1 MTLEHYISTNV
12 IYSKKNNIKRPI
24 SGRFSFTSQKE
35 VRQCT
40 SLQSIP
46 SLVLVGPNRDPLVF
60 GGAHKL
66 IGNLIDKV
74 LNPINQNLQKLN
86 KNIEDW
92 NEWHKHANKRFEN
105 GDKHFIRHDEQLRDH
120 ERRITNLEE
129 QNK

>member
-1 MTLEHYISTNV
+1 MGGLEEGGWQQAMHIFTIHSFLSLSWAEWGSILV
-12 IYSKKNNIKRPI
+12 I
-24 SGRFSFTSQKE
+24 GT
-35 VRQCT
+35 V
-40 SLQSIP
+40 
-46 SLVLVGPNRDPLVF
+46 VF
-60 GGAHKL
+60 GAAHKL

>member
-1 MTLEHYISTNV
+1 MYTLRKLTIKKLIPPTQGVFLLSSRGGEAMHIFTIHSFLSLSWAEWGSILV
-12 IYSKKNNIKRPI
+12 I
-24 SGRFSFTSQKE
+24 GTA
-35 VRQCT
+35 
-40 SLQSIP
+40 
-46 SLVLVGPNRDPLVF
+46 VF